1 MKTIIKGA
9 IAVLLILGVVKT
21 FQDHDVQ
28 AEAVNYYNQAKNG
41 ELLQSIESVN
51 FDSLK
56 RLQFDDLI
64 PSDFF

>member
-28 AEAVNYYNQAKNG
+28 AEVVSYYNQAKNG

-56 RLQFDDLI
+56 HLQLDDLI

>member
-21 FQDHDVQ
+21 FQDYDVQ

-56 RLQFDDLI
+56 HLQFDDLI

>member
-1 MKTIIKGA
+1 M
-9 IAVLLILGVVKT
+9 
-21 FQDHDVQ
+21 Q

-56 RLQFDDLI
+56 HLQFDDLI

>member
-28 AEAVNYYNQAKNG
+28 AEATNYYNQAKNS
-41 ELLQSIESVN
+41 ELLQNLESVN

-56 RLQFDDLI
+56 HLHFDDLI